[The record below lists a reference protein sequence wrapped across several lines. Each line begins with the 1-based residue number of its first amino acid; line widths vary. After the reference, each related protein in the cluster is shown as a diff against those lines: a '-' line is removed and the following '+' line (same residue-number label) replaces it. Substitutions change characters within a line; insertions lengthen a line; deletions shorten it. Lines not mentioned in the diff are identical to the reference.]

1 MSVDLLTLSPFIK
14 LSLCCCAVCLVAQD
28 AIKHIPSII
37 NPNIFI
43 GAKIQITIDYSIEKE
58 R

>member
-1 MSVDLLTLSPFIK
+1 
-14 LSLCCCAVCLVAQD
+14 VAQD
-28 AIKHIPSII
+28 VIKHIPSII
-37 NPNIFI
+37 NPNIFM